1 MDRRALLLAAALV
14 QSLAAGAARRAAAH
28 PHEQLTAER
37 HAHIEQQVMAVR
49 ERIRQ
54 AAQARDA
61 AALRAVYAA
70 GFTHTHGSGKAD
82 GRDARIVS
90 ILAGEP
96 VIELAPVEEI
106 TIRVPHADTAIV
118 TGRSPVLNAQEGRN
132 YDFRWMQ
139 VYVRVGGDWQLA
151 ASQAARLGP
160 TV

>member
-1 MDRRALLLAAALV
+1 
-14 QSLAAGAARRAAAH
+14 
-28 PHEQLTAER
+28 
-37 HAHIEQQVMAVR
+37 VMAVR
-49 ERIRQ
+49 ERIRL

-70 GFTHTHGSGKAD
+70 GFTHTHGSGRVD
-82 GRDARIVS
+82 GRDARIVA

-118 TGRSPVLNAQEGRN
+118 TGRGPVLNAREGRT
-132 YDFRWMQ
+132 YDFRWVQ

-151 ASQAARLGP
+151 VSQATRLGP
-160 TV
+160 TAEAPRRHRRAARCRRRPGRTLRSPARPGSPSGS

>member
-1 MDRRALLLAAALV
+1 MDRRALLLAAAALGLPPAV
-14 QSLAAGAARRAAAH
+14 ARRADAH
-28 PHEQLTAER
+28 PHEALTAER
-37 HAHIEQQVMAVR
+37 HAQIEQQVMAVR

-70 GFTHTHGSGKAD
+70 GFTHTHGSGKVD
-82 GRDARIVS
+82 GRDARIVA

-106 TIRVPHADTAIV
+106 TIRVSHADTAIV
-118 TGRSPVLNAQEGRN
+118 TGRSPVLNAQEGRT
-132 YDFRWMQ
+132 YDFRWVQ

-151 ASQAARLGP
+151 VSQATRLGP
-160 TV
+160 TA